1 MSFTHIKREFYPFF
15 NSPVWV
21 NNPARK
27 VNGGIIV
34 EGTLLR
40 NGAIIRQ
47 SDLMMISSDAGDV
60 CPVRDWPVDAF
71 RDIAARL
78 NDKEFPCLFARHA
91 WKSETLLFGLVSE
104 DDTTADLVTVM
115 QSLVTRTHQLPE
127 EERLYS
133 PLLLIFQ
140 RHDLNSLEEAQRFG
154 WEQLQRLNDN
164 DTQDWPSHIPHSPE
178 DSAWSFCFGG
188 TEFFF
193 NVSSPGHSQLRS
205 RNLGKRVVF
214 IVNPRAHFDILASQK
229 DPKGIKI
236 REKIRTR
243 VCNYNNGYVPSELG
257 FYGDTGSLEWKQY
270 QLGEPGALNPSQCPL
285 RIHKEKKPQ

>member
-1 MSFTHIKREFYPFF
+1 M
-15 NSPVWV
+15 
-21 NNPARK
+21 
-27 VNGGIIV
+27 

-47 SDLMMISSDAGDV
+47 SDLMMISSDAGDI

-71 RDIAARL
+71 RDIAAKL
-78 NDKEFPCLFARHA
+78 NDRDFPCLFARHA

-104 DDTTADLVTVM
+104 ENTTADLVALM
-115 QSLVTRTHQLPE
+115 QSLVARTHQLPE

-140 RHDLNSLEEAQRFG
+140 RRNLNSLEEAQRFG
-154 WEQLQRLNDN
+154 WQQLQSLHDH
-164 DTQDWPSHIPHSPE
+164 DTRDWPSHIPLSPE

-193 NVSSPGHSQLRS
+193 NVSCPGHSQLRS
-205 RNLGKRVVF
+205 RNLGKRAVF
-214 IVNPRAHFDILASQK
+214 IVNPRAHFDILASQN

-257 FYGDTGSLEWKQY
+257 FYGDAGSLEWKQY
-270 QLGEPGALNPSQCPL
+270 QLGEPGALNPLRCPL
-285 RIHKEKKPQ
+285 RIRKEKKSQ